1 MSKDRYI
8 SAKTILS
15 KYQNA
20 PDKWFGITYNMN
32 LYRGC
37 QHQCIYCDSRSE
49 CYQLGDLADIRIKEN
64 ALQIL
69 ERELKTKRKRATVGF
84 GSMNDPYMPVEVNE
98 QLVRGALKLLVR
110 YNYPVHMLTKSDLI
124 LRDIDLLKELS
135 IKYAAASF
143 TITTANDELSKMIEP
158 GAPVSSK
165 RFAAISKL
173 ASEGIYTG
181 VMYMP
186 LLPFINDTWEEVEKT
201 IVLSKEAGAKYLLF
215 WPGLSLRKGS
225 REYFY
230 QKLDKLFPG
239 IKQKYIDTFGE
250 NYICNSPNADELYR
264 KASLLQK
271 EIGLPQKMEFCKED
285 MLEQFRLEF

>member
-1 MSKDRYI
+1 MSKARYI
-8 SAKTILS
+8 PAKTILS
-15 KYQNA
+15 KVKNA

-84 GSMNDPYMPVEVNE
+84 GSMNDPYMPVEAQE
-98 QLVRGALKLLVR
+98 QLTRGALKLLLR

-124 LRDIDLLKELS
+124 LRDIDLLKQLS
-135 IKYAAASF
+135 VKYAAASF
-143 TITTANDELSKMIEP
+143 TITTADDTLAKVIEP
-158 GAPVSSK
+158 GAPISSK
-165 RFAAISKL
+165 RFEAISRL

-186 LLPFINDTWEEVEKT
+186 LLPFINDSWEEVEKT
-201 IVLSKEAGAKYLLF
+201 IVKAKEAGAKYLLF
-215 WPGLSLRKGS
+215 WPGLSLRQGS

-230 QKLDKLFPG
+230 KKLDQHFPG
-239 IKQKYIDTFGE
+239 KKQKYIETFGDS
-250 NYICNSPNADELYR
+250 YICNSPNANELYR
-264 KASLLQK
+264 KATLLQK
-271 EIGLPQKMEFCKED
+271 KIDLPQKMNFFQED
-285 MLEQFRLEF
+285 RAEQFRLDF